1 MSSSTY
7 GTYYWS
13 ELICKPNR
21 YVLLMLEELTK
32 AMNSIKGNWV
42 KQYWK
47 SSSFG
52 EMIARHERRL
62 QTLRQNLIVS
72 LSGISRLCLHI
83 YLDIVRSQLITV
95 VGNRRRL
102 EATAP
107 SRNGDPDLVDVRHT
121 FSYEPPS

>member
-1 MSSSTY
+1 
-7 GTYYWS
+7 
-13 ELICKPNR
+13 
-21 YVLLMLEELTK
+21 MLEELTR
-32 AMNSIKGNWV
+32 AMNSMKGNWV

-72 LSGISRLCLHI
+72 LKGNISRLCLHI
-83 YLDIVRSQLITV
+83 YLDVVLSQLITV

-102 EATAP
+102 EARAP

-121 FSYEPPS
+121 LSCESPS

>member
-83 YLDIVRSQLITV
+83 LFVPSLSRWWATDDVWRPQLLQET
-95 VGNRRRL
+95 
-102 EATAP
+102 ETP
-107 SRNGDPDLVDVRHT
+107 T
-121 FSYEPPS
+121 